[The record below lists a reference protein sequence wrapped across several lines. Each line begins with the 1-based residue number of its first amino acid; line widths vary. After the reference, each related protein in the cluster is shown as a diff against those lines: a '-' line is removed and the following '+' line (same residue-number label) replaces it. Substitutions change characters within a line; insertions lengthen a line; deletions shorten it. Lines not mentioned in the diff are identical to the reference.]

1 MTMYNFILHE
11 ELLND
16 VFNYVNDNKLN
27 KNYGYYQNSENSIVA
42 FFIYTTKK
50 HYNNLKK
57 LIDEYYIN
65 IGE

>member
-11 ELLND
+11 ELLDD

-27 KNYGYYQNSENSIVA
+27 KNYGYYQNSESSIVA
-42 FFIYTTKK
+42 FFIYTTKE